1 MKSIKKLLNKYNDAS
16 KCRYAKYE
24 INERISR
31 EIQIN
36 KIVNAYTV
44 FFCNERFAI
53 FGCECFINA
62 MSQRKISIFIFDN
75 AKEIFF
81 EYLLCKHSRCVYD
94 WIKNK
99 QELCDLKFVLQ

>member
-36 KIVNAYTV
+36 NIFNAYTV
-44 FFCNERFAI
+44 FSAMNGLLYLAVSVLLTQCLNVKFLSSYSTMRKRFFLNI
-53 FGCECFINA
+53 CFVNIRVVF
-62 MSQRKISIFIFDN
+62 MIG
-75 AKEIFF
+75 
-81 EYLLCKHSRCVYD
+81 
-94 WIKNK
+94 
-99 QELCDLKFVLQ
+99 